1 MLKAIANALAGLWR
15 GVLGVVNWTEQLLR
29 WPFSLIFGSGGRGY
43 PASDYKPDVSAEQL
57 LVQYEEARARQAA
70 VHDLDRDGISTV
82 LKFAA
87 APQRVR
93 VDMDLSAVNAA
104 ARASLLTMDDNELK
118 ALSLASPGQ
127 IRKFLDGREH
137 GIFGVPLARPIGGA
151 VGMSQDEAT
160 PHERLLQH
168 VRSRLLDRGV
178 GREMGL
184 VR

>member
-43 PASDYKPDVSAEQL
+43 PASDYKPDISAEQL
-57 LVQYEEARARQAA
+57 LTEYDEARARQSA
-70 VHDLDRDGISTV
+70 VHVLDRGGISSV

-87 APQRVR
+87 APHRVR
-93 VDMDLSAVNAA
+93 VDMDLSAVNAS
-104 ARASLLTMDDNELK
+104 ARATLLTMDENELK

-137 GIFGVPLARPIGGA
+137 GIFGVPVARPIEGA
-151 VGMSQDEAT
+151 IGAPERAAT
-160 PHERLLQH
+160 PHERLLQQ
-168 VRSRLLDRGV
+168 VRSRLLDSNV
-178 GREMGL
+178 GRETRL